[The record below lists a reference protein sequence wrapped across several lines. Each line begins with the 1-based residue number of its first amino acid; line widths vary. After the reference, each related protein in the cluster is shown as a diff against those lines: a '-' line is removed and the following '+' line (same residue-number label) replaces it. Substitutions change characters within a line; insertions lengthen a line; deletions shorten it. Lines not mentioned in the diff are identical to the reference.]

1 MRSASPGLLAR
12 IADNTISGKIA
23 KDVFEAMWAEG
34 KDADAIIESKGLKQI
49 TDTGAIEKAI
59 DEVMAKNPGP
69 ARRLPLRQGQ
79 AVRLLRR
86 PGHEGHRRQGQP
98 GAAQRASEEEASR
111 LRSMSESD
119 RVRRFVLERHPIRG
133 HAVRLARAWLDLREH
148 QDYPPAVQA
157 LLGEAVGAVVLLAAT
172 LKFNGT
178 LTLQLQGKG
187 LVNLLVAQCTH
198 DFKVRGMARHD
209 PHSDERRAGF
219 RSLAGEGQII
229 VTVEATDR
237 ASSYQ
242 GVVPITGDSLAESL
256 EAYFIQSEQLPTR
269 VLLASTPGVVS
280 GMLVQRIPGEGGKQ
294 APVDPAALEA
304 AWMKVDHAMLG
315 LTPAALHRRRHRA
328 APGAHVRRRRGARV
342 QRP

>member
-1 MRSASPGLLAR
+1 M
-12 IADNTISGKIA
+12 AD
-23 KDVFEAMWAEG
+23 
-34 KDADAIIESKGLKQI
+34 
-49 TDTGAIEKAI
+49 
-59 DEVMAKNPGP
+59 
-69 ARRLPLRQGQ
+69 
-79 AVRLLRR
+79 
-86 PGHEGHRRQGQP
+86 
-98 GAAQRASEEEASR
+98 
-111 LRSMSESD
+111 SD

-133 HAVRLARAWLDLREH
+133 HAVRLGRAWLDLREH
-148 QDYPPAVQA
+148 QDYPPAVQS

-178 LTLQLQGKG
+178 LTLQMQGQG
-187 LVNLLVAQCTH
+187 LVKLLVAQCTH
-198 DFKVRGMARHD
+198 DFKVRAMARHD
-209 PHSDERRAGF
+209 AIGDTAGF

-242 GVVPITGDSLAESL
+242 GVVPITGGSLAECL

-294 APVDPAALEA
+294 TLDPASLEA

-315 LTPAALHRRRHRA
+315 LTPAALIEDDIELRLVRMFGDDEVRVFSGHEVKFECRCSRERVANVLRSLGVDEVRSVIEEQGA
-328 APGAHVRRRRGARV
+328 VTVTCEFCQKPYKFDAIDVEQLFTEGAPRGSDAIN
-342 QRP
+342 